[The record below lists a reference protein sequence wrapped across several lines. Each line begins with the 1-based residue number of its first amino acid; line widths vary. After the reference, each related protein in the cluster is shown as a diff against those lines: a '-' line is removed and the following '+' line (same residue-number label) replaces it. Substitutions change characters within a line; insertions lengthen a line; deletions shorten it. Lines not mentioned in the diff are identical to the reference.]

1 MYTGSIL
8 LVKNAE
14 RKKRMKRSKTLYQQH
29 RHIES
34 RNSTK
39 EYVERLKTVIPI

>member
-14 RKKRMKRSKTLYQQH
+14 RKKKGIKRSKPFYQQH
-29 RHIES
+29 RHIDLG
-34 RNSTK
+34 TP
-39 EYVERLKTVIPI
+39 LKSI